1 MRRLLQL
8 ASSLA
13 LAGIVVPPILYF
25 MGTMDHQPLKTVML
39 GATILWF
46 AATPFWMNDG
56 TKAEP

>member
-13 LAGIVVPPILYF
+13 LVGIVVPPILYF
-25 MGTMDHQPLKTVML
+25 AGTLAHDPLKVVML

-46 AATPFWMNDG
+46 ATTPFWMNERKQ
-56 TKAEP
+56 T